1 MKMPRH
7 YAAAYLAARTAEQQ
21 KQAVA
26 GCPVEWR
33 DLVRTHIRI
42 MKQRSNKQ

>member
-1 MKMPRH
+1 MPRH
-7 YAAAYLAARTAEQQ
+7 YAAAYLAARTPQQQ

-33 DLVRTHIRI
+33 ELVRTHIKI
-42 MKQRSNKQ
+42 MKQRSQQ